1 MDPATAAFIASFL
14 KVGEIADGVNDFYE
28 LVKNSAEGRDV
39 LSGMLNRRVS
49 ASGFERLFERL
60 ESGRTTSQQRVS
72 GDSSVY
78 QAGVRLVFS
87 IYYKYWQ
94 HPDFTQIPVLA
105 GRVGEERSFPMEHFF
120 VDLSYVDKSE
130 LSRQD
135 ALLLREKES
144 VQEKNVRGALF
155 HNLVPHHMLTDEIL
169 SNYRRVAILGN
180 PGVGKSTFARWLCY
194 RWVRSERL
202 LFPYIPVHINLR
214 ELRFGERNCLIDYLL
229 RKYLAPMQ
237 VEEEALG
244 KALVMQAHR
253 FLFLLDGLDELA
265 AERKRNMWRYME
277 NISP

>member
-105 GRVGEERSFPMEHFF
+105 GRVGEKR
-120 VDLSYVDKSE
+120 LS
-130 LSRQD
+130 
-135 ALLLREKES
+135 
-144 VQEKNVRGALF
+144 
-155 HNLVPHHMLTDEIL
+155 
-169 SNYRRVAILGN
+169 
-180 PGVGKSTFARWLCY
+180 
-194 RWVRSERL
+194 
-202 LFPYIPVHINLR
+202 
-214 ELRFGERNCLIDYLL
+214 
-229 RKYLAPMQ
+229 
-237 VEEEALG
+237 
-244 KALVMQAHR
+244 
-253 FLFLLDGLDELA
+253 
-265 AERKRNMWRYME
+265 
-277 NISP
+277 